1 MTKILLVDDD
11 RALADMLCKAL
22 ASFGYEV
29 LRAGNGREA
38 LRLYDPQTVRLVL
51 TDLIMPD
58 MEGVELIVALRR
70 RYPGVKILAMSGG
83 GRNAPEPYLKI
94 AQKVG
99 AVKTL
104 AKPFLLETLREAVA
118 ECLTAP

>member
-11 RALADMLCKAL
+11 AAFAEMLGKAL
-22 ASFGYEV
+22 TSFGYEV
-29 LRAGNGREA
+29 LRAGDGRAA
-38 LRLYDPQTVRLVL
+38 LRLYDPQTVGLVL

-70 RYPGVKILAMSGG
+70 RHPGVKIIAMSGG
-83 GRNAPEPYLKI
+83 GRNEPEPYLKI

-104 AKPFLLETLREAVA
+104 AKPFPLETLRAVVA
-118 ECLTAP
+118 ESLVA